1 MRNRE
6 IGDDF
11 FLVSF
16 VGTNFLSRNDE
27 CCFSFSCFFIFI
39 QFSPLFLE
47 FPFLLYFHVYIC
59 VLCSLFFFVSFSFP
73 IFSFFALRF
82 SLFSSR
88 PTFPP
93 ISQVFILVLYSCF
106 PSQTFVSNSPFPSSL
121 SFYLSWGTGH
131 LTSALTVS
139 LLFPS
144 LRLTSP
150 APSLGPSSL
159 SLNLAIPPLPPPPPR
174 LRFTP
179 HCLRG

>member
-1 MRNRE
+1 MEMTFSSYHLLGLIFSLVMMSVAFPFRVSLYSSS
-6 IGDDF
+6 
-11 FLVSF
+11 FL
-16 VGTNFLSRNDE
+16 L
-27 CCFSFSCFFIFI
+27 CFSS
-39 QFSPLFLE
+39 
-47 FPFLLYFHVYIC
+47 FPFYCIFMCISAFC
-59 VLCSLFFFVSFSFP
+59 VLFFFVSFSFP
-73 IFSFFALRF
+73 IFSSFGLRF
-82 SLFSSR
+82 SLCSSR